1 MRVAIIGC
9 GYVGSAVA
17 RRWYQNGDYV
27 SVTTT
32 NPSKKEQLQEIA
44 SEVVVLTGSDFTGL
58 KQLLAD
64 KEVVLLSVGA
74 KQRTPET
81 YRQAYLETAT
91 NVVKAIRK
99 VGSVRQLIYTGSYG
113 LLGDRQGNI
122 VDETATPNP
131 GSEYDEILAKTEQVL
146 LSVPETEFKTCILR
160 LSGIYGLERELIKI
174 FSRISGTTRSGKGE
188 DYTNWVHLDDIVGA
202 IAFAREKQLRGIYNL
217 ASEEVLTTKEFF
229 DRLFEAHNMPSVTW
243 DTSQASTRSYSMK
256 LSSQKIKD
264 AGYQFIHP
272 QIIFNGSQT
281 ASS

>member
-44 SEVVVLTGSDFTGL
+44 SEVVVLTGSDFTSL

-122 VDETATPNP
+122 VDETVKPNP
-131 GSEYDEILAKTEQVL
+131 GSEYGEILAKTEQVL

-160 LSGIYGLERELIKI
+160 LSGIYGSGRELIKI

-217 ASEEVLTTKEFF
+217 ASEEVLTTREFF
-229 DRLFEAHNMPSVTW
+229 ARLFEAHNMPSVTW
-243 DTSQASTRSYSMK
+243 DTSQTSNRSYSMK

-272 QIIFNGSQT
+272 QIKFRLDK
-281 ASS
+281 

>member
-32 NPSKKEQLQEIA
+32 TPSKKEQLQATA
-44 SEVVVLTGSDFTGL
+44 SEVVVLTGDDLTSL
-58 KQLLAD
+58 KQLVAD
-64 KEVVLLSVGA
+64 KEVVLLSVSA
-74 KQRTPET
+74 KQRTPQA

-91 NVVKAIRK
+91 NVVKAIRE
-99 VGSVRQLIYTGSYG
+99 VGGVRQLIYTGSYG
-113 LLGDRQGNI
+113 LLGDQQGNI
-122 VDETATPNP
+122 VDETVTPNP
-131 GSEYDEILAKTEQVL
+131 GSEYGEILAKTEQVL
-146 LSVPETEFKTCILR
+146 LSVPKTEFKTCILR
-160 LSGIYGLERELIKI
+160 LSGIYGSGRELIKI

-202 IAFAREKQLRGIYNL
+202 IAFAREKQLQGIYNL

-229 DRLFEAHNMPSVTW
+229 ARLFEAHNMPSVTW
-243 DTSQASTRSYSMK
+243 DTSQTSNRSYSMK

-272 QIIFNGSQT
+272 RIKFRLDK
-281 ASS
+281 